1 MTISSFKDI
10 GCMDVEG
17 CLDRMIALDFII
29 ADEDRHFGNFGILR
43 DLVTLKVKGFVP
55 IFDCGASLGFKT
67 PPYGST
73 RGTI

>member
-29 ADEDRHFGNFGILR
+29 ADEDCHFGIS
-43 DLVTLKVKGFVP
+43 
-55 IFDCGASLGFKT
+55 ASSAI
-67 PPYGST
+67 GS
-73 RGTI
+73 R

>member
-1 MTISSFKDI
+1 
-10 GCMDVEG
+10 MDVEG

-29 ADEDRHFGNFGILR
+29 VDEDRHFGNFGILR
-43 DLVTLKVKGFVP
+43 DLVTLKVKVSSP
-55 IFDCGASLGFKT
+55 YSTVAHRWVSKP